1 MNVQLLFFAAL
12 RDVTGH
18 AELPVTLPDAVDD
31 IAALR
36 VWIAQRYSALSE
48 RLPCVRFAV
57 NEVFVADEHVLVEGD
72 LIALIP
78 PVSGG

>member
-12 RDVTGH
+12 RDITGQ
-18 AELPVTLPDAVDD
+18 AQLPVTLPAAVAD

-36 VWIAQRYSALSE
+36 TWVAQRYSALSE
-48 RLPCVRFAV
+48 RLPSVRFAV
-57 NEVFVADEHVLVEGD
+57 NEVFVADEHLLCEGD
-72 LIALIP
+72 LVALIP